1 MIELSRKKLLDLAN
15 SLKAVDITYDTYDA
29 QKRDGFRR
37 WSKVAIS
44 YGKFGMNSKLF
55 VDHETNIFYVV
66 KTRSSAIFM
75 YD

>member
-15 SLKAVDITYDTYDA
+15 ELNAVDVTHDA
-29 QKRDGFRR
+29 QERDGFRR
-37 WSKVAIS
+37 WNKIAIS
-44 YGKFGMNSKLF
+44 YGKFGVSSKLF
-55 VDHETNIFYVV
+55 IDHETNIFYVV

>member
-15 SLKAVDITYDTYDA
+15 ELNAVDVTRDN
-29 QKRDGFRR
+29 KERDGFRR
-37 WSKVAIS
+37 WSKVAVS
-44 YGKFGMNSKLF
+44 HGKFGMNSKLF
-55 VDHETNIFYVV
+55 VDSETNTFYVV

>member
-15 SLKAVDITYDTYDA
+15 ELNAVDVTRDN
-29 QKRDGFRR
+29 KERDGFRR
-37 WSKVAIS
+37 WIKVAVS
-44 YGKFGMNSKLF
+44 YGKFGMSSKLF

-66 KTRSSAIFM
+66 KTRSSAIFI

>member
-15 SLKAVDITYDTYDA
+15 SLNAVDITYDA
-29 QKRDGFRR
+29 QERNGFRR
-37 WSKVAIS
+37 WNKIAIS

-66 KTRSSAIFM
+66 KTRSSSIFM

>member
-15 SLKAVDITYDTYDA
+15 SLKAVDVT
-29 QKRDGFRR
+29 RDNKEREGFRR
-37 WSKVAIS
+37 WSNVAVS

-55 VDHETNIFYVV
+55 VDHETNTFYVI
-66 KTRSSAIFM
+66 KARSSAIFI

>member
-15 SLKAVDITYDTYDA
+15 ELNAVDVTHDN
-29 QKRDGFRR
+29 KEREGFRR
-37 WSKVAIS
+37 WNKIAVS

-55 VDHETNIFYVV
+55 VDHETNIFYVI
-66 KTRSSAIFM
+66 KARSSAIFM

>member
-1 MIELSRKKLLDLAN
+1 MIELTRKKLLDLAN
-15 SLKAVDITYDTYDA
+15 ELNAIDVTHDA
-29 QKRDGFRR
+29 QERDGFRR
-37 WSKVAIS
+37 WSKVAVS
-44 YGKFGMNSKLF
+44 YGKFGMSSKLF

>member
-1 MIELSRKKLLDLAN
+1 MIELTRKKVLDLAKELN
-15 SLKAVDITYDTYDA
+15 AIDVTYDA
-29 QKRDGFRR
+29 QEREGFRR

-55 VDHETNIFYVV
+55 VDHETNTFYVI
-66 KTRSSAIFM
+66 KARSSAIFM

>member
-1 MIELSRKKLLDLAN
+1 MIELTRKKVLDLAKELN
-15 SLKAVDITYDTYDA
+15 AIDVTHD
-29 QKRDGFRR
+29 QRERDGFRR
-37 WSKVAIS
+37 WIKVAIS
-44 YGKFGMNSKLF
+44 HGKFGMNSKLF

>member
-1 MIELSRKKLLDLAN
+1 MIELTRKKLLDLAN
-15 SLKAVDITYDTYDA
+15 ELNAVDVTHDA
-29 QKRDGFRR
+29 QERDGFRC
-37 WSKVAIS
+37 WSKVAVS

-55 VDHETNIFYVV
+55 VDNKTNKFYVI

>member
-15 SLKAVDITYDTYDA
+15 ELNAVDVTRDN
-29 QKRDGFRR
+29 KERDGFRR
-37 WSKVAIS
+37 WSKVAVS
-44 YGKFGMNSKLF
+44 YGKFGMSSKLF
-55 VDHETNIFYVV
+55 VDHETNTFYVV

>member
-15 SLKAVDITYDTYDA
+15 ELNAVHLTHDA
-29 QKRDGFRR
+29 QEREGFRR
-37 WSKVAIS
+37 WIKVAIS

>member
-1 MIELSRKKLLDLAN
+1 MIELSRKNLLDLAN
-15 SLKAVDITYDTYDA
+15 SLKAVDITYDA
-29 QKRDGFRR
+29 QEREGFRR

-66 KTRSSAIFM
+66 KTRSNAIFM

>member
-15 SLKAVDITYDTYDA
+15 ELNAVDGTRDN
-29 QKRDGFRR
+29 KERDGFRR
-37 WSKVAIS
+37 WIKVAVS

-55 VDHETNIFYVV
+55 IDHETNTFYVI
-66 KTRSSAIFM
+66 KARSSAIFM

>member
-1 MIELSRKKLLDLAN
+1 MIELSRKNLLDLAN
-15 SLKAVDITYDTYDA
+15 SLKAVDITYDS
-29 QKRDGFRR
+29 QERDGFRR

-44 YGKFGMNSKLF
+44 YGKYGMNSKLF

-66 KTRSSAIFM
+66 KTRSSAIFI

>member
-15 SLKAVDITYDTYDA
+15 SLKAVDVT
-29 QKRDGFRR
+29 RDNKEREGFRR
-37 WSKVAIS
+37 WIKVAVS

>member
-15 SLKAVDITYDTYDA
+15 SLKAVDITYDA
-29 QKRDGFRR
+29 KERNGFRG

-55 VDHETNIFYVV
+55 VDHETNTFYVI
-66 KTRSSAIFM
+66 KARSSAIFM

>member
-15 SLKAVDITYDTYDA
+15 TLNAIDVTYDA
-29 QKRDGFRR
+29 QERDGFRR
-37 WSKVAIS
+37 WIKVAVS

-55 VDHETNIFYVV
+55 VDSETNTFYVI
-66 KTRSSAIFM
+66 KTRSSAIFI

>member
-15 SLKAVDITYDTYDA
+15 SLKAVDVTHDA
-29 QKRDGFRR
+29 QEREGFRR
-37 WSKVAIS
+37 WSRVAVS
-44 YGKFGMNSKLF
+44 YGKFGMSSKLF
-55 VDHETNIFYVV
+55 VDHETNKYYDI